1 MISLEDMTSL
11 FKLISAYL
19 KKDIKCYAFGGNA
32 MMYYGYKG
40 ATKDVDII
48 FEDERSKSEFVSA
61 LKELG
66 YSKTSLV
73 TIYSE
78 KHQKDKNKPEIYT
91 KGDER
96 FYIFVRNIFLT
107 KLSKAMTERTY
118 GRFDFIMKEN
128 TLSVMVLSKEDIILL
143 KSVTN
148 REKDFDDILN
158 IIEKENNINWGLIVD
173 EAIWQGNHGDK
184 RIILD
189 LEETMQRLKE
199 KILIKKE
206 LFDRL
211 SKSI

>member
-173 EAIWQGNHGDK
+173 EAIWQGNQGDK

-206 LFDRL
+206 FFDRL